1 MLSSAPLEGV
11 ALAEVV
17 ELPEAD
23 GVVAV
28 PVGVVTVGGVALG
41 VPVVAVGVVTVG
53 VVTVE
58 GVAVEG
64 VTVGVPVGVPVGEVV
79 GGKVRGGRPTQLMS
93 KAKASNDA
101 VGQVPENEI
110 KWGL

>member
-64 VTVGVPVGVPVGEVV
+64 VTVGVPVGEVV

-101 VGQVPENEI
+101 VSQVPENEI

>member
-64 VTVGVPVGVPVGEVV
+64 VTVGVPVGEVV